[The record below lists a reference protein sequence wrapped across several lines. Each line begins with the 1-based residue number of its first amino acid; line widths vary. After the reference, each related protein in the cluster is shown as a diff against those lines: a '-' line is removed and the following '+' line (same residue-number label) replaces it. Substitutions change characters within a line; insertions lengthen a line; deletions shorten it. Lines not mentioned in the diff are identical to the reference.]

1 MTKYFLDD
9 FNTAVAYIEYY
20 FNIRKFSRNE
30 EHELNDCALNFDK
43 ALVILHNAVTD
54 FIYLDTEL
62 PLQRTVSKPQF
73 MRFLVKHNF
82 YINEFYFNNV
92 TVNYVLQNGAPY
104 IIINDHFNK
113 SVSFTTLYLIT
124 LLYFITPVF

>member
-9 FNTAVAYIEYY
+9 LNTAVAYIEYY

-30 EHELNDCALNFDK
+30 EHELIDCGLNLDK

-62 PLQRTVSKPQF
+62 PLQRVVSKPQF
-73 MRFLVKHNF
+73 MRFLAKHNF
-82 YINEFYFNNV
+82 YTNEFYFNNV
-92 TVNYVLQNGAPY
+92 TVNYVLQYGAPY
-104 IIINDHFNK
+104 IIINDNFHK
-113 SVSFTTLYLIT
+113 SVSFTVLYLIT

>member
-20 FNIRKFSRNE
+20 FNIRKFTRNE
-30 EHELNDCALNFDK
+30 EHELIDCGLNFDK

-62 PLQRTVSKPQF
+62 QLQRVIFEHQF

-82 YINEFYFNNV
+82 YVNEFYFNNV
-92 TVNYVLQNGAPY
+92 TVNYVLKNGAPY
-104 IIINDHFNK
+104 IIINDHFHK

>member
-1 MTKYFLDD
+1 MTKYFLDE

-30 EHELNDCALNFDK
+30 EHELIDCGLNFDK
-43 ALVILHNAVTD
+43 SLVILHNAVTD
-54 FIYLDTEL
+54 FLYDDKEL
-62 PLQRTVSKPQF
+62 LLQRSVSKPQF

-82 YINEFYFNNV
+82 YVDEFYFNNV
-92 TVNYVLQNGAPY
+92 TVNYIMQNGTPY
-104 IIINDHFNK
+104 IIINEQDCK
-113 SVSFTTLYLIT
+113 SVSFTALYIIT

>member
-1 MTKYFLDD
+1 
-9 FNTAVAYIEYY
+9 
-20 FNIRKFSRNE
+20 
-30 EHELNDCALNFDK
+30 
-43 ALVILHNAVTD
+43 
-54 FIYLDTEL
+54 
-62 PLQRTVSKPQF
+62 

-104 IIINDHFNK
+104 IIINDHFHK

>member
-20 FNIRKFSRNE
+20 FNIRKFTSNE
-30 EHELNDCALNFDK
+30 EHELIDCGLNFDK

-54 FIYLDTEL
+54 FIYMDTEL
-62 PLQRTVSKPQF
+62 QLQRVISKPQF
-73 MRFLVKHNF
+73 MRFLVKHNL
-82 YINEFYFNNV
+82 YINELYFNNV
-92 TVNYVLQNGAPY
+92 TVNYVLQNGTPY
-104 IIINDHFNK
+104 IIINDHFRK
-113 SVSFTTLYLIT
+113 SVSFTTLYIIT

>member
-20 FNIRKFSRNE
+20 FNIRKFSRRE
-30 EHELNDCALNFDK
+30 EHELIDSGFNFDK
-43 ALVILHNAVTD
+43 SFVILHNAVTD
-54 FIYLDTEL
+54 FLYDDKEL
-62 PLQRTVSKPQF
+62 TLQRIVSKPQF

-82 YINEFYFNNV
+82 YVNEFYFNNV

-104 IIINDHFNK
+104 IIINDHFRK
-113 SVSFTTLYLIT
+113 FVSFTVLYLIT

>member
-20 FNIRKFSRNE
+20 FNIRKLSRNE
-30 EHELNDCALNFDK
+30 EHELIDCGLNFDK

-54 FIYLDTEL
+54 FLYDNKEL
-62 PLQRTVSKPQF
+62 PLQRTVSKSQF

-82 YINEFYFNNV
+82 YVDEFYFNNA
-92 TVNYVLQNGAPY
+92 TVNYIMQNGIPY
-104 IIINDHFNK
+104 IIINEQVCK
-113 SVSFTTLYLIT
+113 SISFTYLYLIT

>member
-20 FNIRKFSRNE
+20 FNIRKFSSNE
-30 EHELNDCALNFDK
+30 EHELIDCGLNFDK

-54 FIYLDTEL
+54 FIYLDAEL
-62 PLQRTVSKPQF
+62 HLQRVISKPQF

-82 YINEFYFNNV
+82 YINEFFFNNV

-104 IIINDHFNK
+104 IIINDHLHK